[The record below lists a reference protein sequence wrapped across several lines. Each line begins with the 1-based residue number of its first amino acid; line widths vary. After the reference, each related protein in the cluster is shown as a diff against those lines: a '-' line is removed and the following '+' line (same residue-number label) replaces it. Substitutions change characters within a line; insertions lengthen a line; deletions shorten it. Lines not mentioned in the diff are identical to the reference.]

1 MLTCRPVSRKRS
13 VRNPSEYGVARPLNT
28 RTELISITQTDRLG
42 YYILTSRSPS
52 LEARC
57 IIIQI
62 SVAAKDPK
70 MAHGLIHD
78 FWTKPNVDATLPFT
92 LFMEKLIYTY
102 KDWGSNP
109 HVFDIFFQVLVQVGI
124 LDGAKKLFYKML
136 NYGVVISVDSCNL
149 YLSQLSKNTDRCK
162 ATSRIFSE
170 FFKEGVKW
178 NTMSHE
184 KTIRITSFVEWES
197 ERGS

>member
-1 MLTCRPVSRKRS
+1 MLSSSSSFICFLSSFHSLRCNFSS
-13 VRNPSEYGVARPLNT
+13 S
-28 RTELISITQTDRLG
+28 LG
-42 YYILTSRSPS
+42 PRHFPDYTPKKPTIRDSQLVYNIYTTIKSPS

-178 NTMSHE
+178 NTMSHN
-184 KTIRITSFVEWES
+184 IMIHSLC
-197 ERGS
+197 